1 VDRKDVFNLI
11 VSFSNEVKIIWFWE
25 PNPALHS
32 YVSKALGSWLV
43 TLPVPFRPAF
53 YSGLRNLSSTLKG
66 GLRLFFG
73 FKISLRTYLGLRYS
87 EIILYI
93 RK

>member
-1 VDRKDVFNLI
+1 MLLAGNLARSVQAGI
-11 VSFSNEVKIIWFWE
+11 LFGAK
-25 PNPALHS
+25 
-32 YVSKALGSWLV
+32 
-43 TLPVPFRPAF
+43 
-53 YSGLRNLSSTLKG
+53 NLSSTLKG

-73 FKISLRTYLGLRYS
+73 FKISLPTYLGLRYS

>member
-1 VDRKDVFNLI
+1 LAG
-11 VSFSNEVKIIWFWE
+11 
-25 PNPALHS
+25 NPARSVQAGILIGA
-32 YVSKALGSWLV
+32 K
-43 TLPVPFRPAF
+43 
-53 YSGLRNLSSTLKG
+53 NLSSTLEG

-73 FKISLRTYLGLRYS
+73 FKISLPTYLGLRYS

>member
-1 VDRKDVFNLI
+1 MLLAGNLARSVQAGI
-11 VSFSNEVKIIWFWE
+11 LIGAK
-25 PNPALHS
+25 
-32 YVSKALGSWLV
+32 
-43 TLPVPFRPAF
+43 
-53 YSGLRNLSSTLKG
+53 NLSSTLKG

-73 FKISLRTYLGLRYS
+73 FKISLPTYLGLRYS